1 MPTVFRHAVN
11 TGIGTEPIDV
21 LQIPEGVRAT
31 VIGCNLANTTEYDTV
46 VANVYV
52 VDENSTQAYYVKGLV
67 IPPNTTVKLITQG
80 EKLILPETS
89 GIRIVCDT
97 EDSIDT
103 TISYV
108 EIS

>member
-1 MPTVFRHAVN
+1 MPTVFKHAVN
-11 TGIGTEPIDV
+11 TNIGVTPVDV
-21 LQIPEGVRAT
+21 LQIDEGVRAT

-52 VDENSTQAYYVKGLV
+52 VDEFSTQGHYVKGLV
-67 IPPNTTVKLITQG
+67 IPPNTSVKLITQG
-80 EKLILPETS
+80 EKLILPATS
-89 GIRIVCDT
+89 GIRIVSDT
-97 EDSIDT
+97 EDSIDA